1 MMSDVEGVWR
11 IQQHGEEVAHILV
24 EDKGVLVHCNRRNSV
39 GDMDNMAG
47 EAPVSVPVSMLYRG
61 CPCFIEGFGAVFPEG
76 ILGSHFGR
84 H

>member
-11 IQQHGEEVAHILV
+11 FQQHGEEVAHILV

-47 EAPVSVPVSMLYRG
+47 EAPVSVPVSVRVSVRVSVLYRG
-61 CPCFIEGFGAVFPEG
+61 FWRRFP
-76 ILGSHFGR
+76 
-84 H
+84 